1 MPNVV
6 VAVKCRQI
14 STVNEKQGFME
25 RLILTSQ
32 PRREDIQTYK
42 TTFQS
47 DQFTKQSHKPHS
59 ETSLYCL
66 PAAIE
71 PVEVREKVISC
82 VSNKQIKV
90 SEKNLRLVGLVKKVN
105 RCKMMLTEIKTRTE

>member
-6 VAVKCRQI
+6 VAVKCQQI

-47 DQFTKQSHKPHS
+47 DQFTKQSHKLHS

-66 PAAIE
+66 STATE
-71 PVEVREKVISC
+71 PVGTGKSHILR
-82 VSNKQIKV
+82 KQQANQGV
-90 SEKNLRLVGLVKKVN
+90 WKKSSPC
-105 RCKMMLTEIKTRTE
+105 RAHKDGKQM